1 MRFFCGF
8 LLILLTAFKAMVA
21 EPPSPV
27 TNIYILRGA
36 EQLNAPHRLSYRLV
50 EWSQM
55 RGKMIFPDIGYYD
68 SGYGKDQIW
77 FAGAGGDFI
86 QNKRFSWEQEF
97 YFAQGMGPESRNQRS
112 LWVWTV
118 FDVSLP
124 HRFSVQA
131 VTYPSIPLNHAQ
143 RLGFDVDRIKV
154 ERRLSPH
161 WRAGLGYTGGI
172 CASRTWQNS
181 TFATITRTTRAGNF
195 EFWLQQASA
204 GTQAQVRYLLITG
217 DR

>member
-97 YFAQGMGPESRNQRS
+97 YFAQEAGPGSSQGRS
-112 LWVWTV
+112 AWVWSV
-118 FDVSLP
+118 FDFTLP
-124 HRFSVQA
+124 RHSYLQA
-131 VTYPSIPLNHAQ
+131 VMYPSIPLNRAQ
-143 RLGFDVDRIKV
+143 RFGFDVDRIKA
-154 ERRLSPH
+154 EHRLGSH
-161 WRAGLGYTGGI
+161 WVAGVGYTGGI
-172 CASRTWQNS
+172 CASRQWQNS
-181 TFATITRTTRAGNF
+181 PFATVTRKTRAGNF
-195 EFWLQQASA
+195 EVWLQRVPGGS
-204 GTQAQVRYLLITG
+204 QAQVRYLLIAGET
-217 DR
+217 